1 MKYQREH
8 APQRKR
14 KISVYNVFQRD
25 QWENNKT
32 NGI

>member
-8 APQRKR
+8 APRKKR
-14 KISVYNVFQRD
+14 KISAYNVFQKD
-25 QWENNKT
+25 WWENNKT